1 MNRILASLLGLA
13 FLLTPCV
20 GCGKTPEKIPMG
32 TWKYKMFTRGVLIGE
47 AVISSRVE
55 NGQYII
61 SSDLTMGLADVKN
74 TSRHI
79 MTETI
84 DFKPVKYES
93 YNTIATGATTQK
105 IDTVAI
111 FKGNEVE
118 LTEGA
123 HKATISIP
131 GDFILDGNFFLSKL
145 IEGRFRKDLEV
156 SAQVYDPSIERDRTI
171 TMTARALGRETV
183 DVGNR
188 KIRLLHISQTI
199 DAVKFSDS
207 YVDDEGIA
215 VMVVVEMLNN
225 RLELIRE
232 D

>member
-1 MNRILASLLGLA
+1 MNRLFAALTGLSLLFA
-13 FLLTPCV
+13 PCV
-20 GCGKTPEKIPMG
+20 GCGKTPEKVPTG

-47 AVISSRVE
+47 AVISSKIE
-55 NGQYII
+55 NGRYII
-61 SSDLTMGLADVKN
+61 SSDLTMGLADVRN

-79 MTETI
+79 MTETV
-84 DFKPVKYES
+84 DFKPIKYES

-105 IDTVAI
+105 IDTVAV
-111 FKGNEVE
+111 FRGNEVE
-118 LTEGA
+118 LTEGT
-123 HKATISIP
+123 HRATLTIP
-131 GDFILDGNFFLSKL
+131 GDFILDGNYFLSKL
-145 IEGRFRKDLEV
+145 IEGRFKKDLEV

-183 DVGNR
+183 EVGSR
-188 KIRLLHISQTI
+188 KMRLLHISQTI

-207 YVDDEGIA
+207 YLDDDGIA